1 MPTKF
6 YNNQTEYILNKPL
19 LIFLLYYLLY
29 LLKAFDWFIKFIIN
43 FISLISLEMF
53 FIEKKNF

>member
-1 MPTKF
+1 MSAKF
-6 YNNQTEYILNKPL
+6 NNNQTEYILNKPL

-43 FISLISLEMF
+43 
-53 FIEKKNF
+53 IESKKNF